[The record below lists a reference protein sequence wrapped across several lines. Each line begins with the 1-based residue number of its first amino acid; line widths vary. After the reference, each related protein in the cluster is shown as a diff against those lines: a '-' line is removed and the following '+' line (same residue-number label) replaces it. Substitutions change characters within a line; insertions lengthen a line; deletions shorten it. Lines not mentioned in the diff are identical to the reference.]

1 MIKKFMSCA
10 AAAAFLAAGVTSM
23 SVTAQAREGAQS
35 VGGGLKC
42 YYYLGIQ
49 YCYKGV

>member
-1 MIKKFMSCA
+1 MIKKLMSCA
-10 AAAAFLAAGVTSM
+10 AAAALLAAGATSL

-42 YYYLGIQ
+42 YYYLGVR